1 MPLCTWSFTWVKWRA
16 FSCSS
21 DIIIATYSNNSNID
35 SNRNSDNNNKNN
47 NSLVMAIVL
56 LIVIVIL
63 IMPFSMD
70 ARSSDRVNK
79 LPNRKINY
87 HWMRKKHSFPR
98 KILSLFFS
106 IAYLNCWFWK
116 RHRLDKFGIWT
127 LIFIDVQ
134 QLVRHELNKK
144 FAGDMKTNNYCTT
157 YVFFLLNSP
166 YSKFSFPEDEPFRR
180 TMLTIKIHKRVD
192 KLFGVILP

>member
-63 IMPFSMD
+63 IMPFLMD
-70 ARSSDRVNK
+70 ARSSG
-79 LPNRKINY
+79 
-87 HWMRKKHSFPR
+87 S
-98 KILSLFFS
+98 S
-106 IAYLNCWFWK
+106 
-116 RHRLDKFGIWT
+116 
-127 LIFIDVQ
+127 
-134 QLVRHELNKK
+134 
-144 FAGDMKTNNYCTT
+144 
-157 YVFFLLNSP
+157 
-166 YSKFSFPEDEPFRR
+166 
-180 TMLTIKIHKRVD
+180 
-192 KLFGVILP
+192 